1 MDEEEQGGEG
11 NWQGKEARDSRGP
24 AGTIGLVG
32 SNVRRGPLVKDE
44 NLPG

>member
-11 NWQGKEARDSRGP
+11 DWQGKEARDSRGP

-32 SNVRRGPLVKDE
+32 SNVRRRPLVRDG